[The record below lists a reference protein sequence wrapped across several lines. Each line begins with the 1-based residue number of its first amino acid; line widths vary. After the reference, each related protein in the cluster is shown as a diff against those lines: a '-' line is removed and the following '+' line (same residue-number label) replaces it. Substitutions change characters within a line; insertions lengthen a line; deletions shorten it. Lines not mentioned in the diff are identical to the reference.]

1 MSSGGGTVPRRR
13 VAPLPSESPVVR
25 AAMTFVMPMCPLSS
39 IERHITA
46 GVARCTLASPCGEL
60 NNWFREMV
68 STGTSLVFY
77 QDRSW
82 RICVRR

>member
-1 MSSGGGTVPRRR
+1 MPMSSGGGTVPRRR

-60 NNWFREMV
+60 NNWFEGDGVHRDI
-68 STGTSLVFY
+68 SGLLSG
-77 QDRSW
+77 
-82 RICVRR
+82 